1 MSNDSQPIPDIKV
14 IFSAA
19 QIAKRIDSL
28 AAEIAMGK
36 WQNLLVVAVLK
47 GSFVFAAD
55 LIRAMHAAGISPEV
69 DFISLSSY
77 RKSTKS
83 AGKVEILRDVE
94 SDVGGRNILLVD
106 DILESGR
113 TLAFAKDLMVA
124 RGAKRVATCVLLDK
138 PVERAAEVVADYC
151 AFACPD
157 VFVIGYGMDI
167 GHRYRELPFVGNLV
181 GR

>member
-1 MSNDSQPIPDIKV
+1 MPIAPNPLPDIKV
-14 IFSAA
+14 IFSAN
-19 QIAKRIDSL
+19 QIAERVQNL
-28 AAEIAMGK
+28 AANIAVAGME
-36 WQNLLVVAVLK
+36 NLLVVAILK

-55 LIRAMHAAGISPEV
+55 LIRAMHGAGISPEV

-83 AGKVEILRDVE
+83 SGTVEILRDVE

-124 RGAKRVATCVLLDK
+124 RGAKRVLTCVLLDK
-138 PVERAAEVVADYC
+138 PVQRAAEVEADFR
-151 AFACPD
+151 AFDCPD
-157 VFVIGYGMDI
+157 VFVIGYGMDT
-167 GHRYRELPFVGNLV
+167 GHRYRELPYVGAL
-181 GR
+181 G